1 MRFVDII
8 GQDMV
13 KEQLRRGVDSG
24 RISHAQLFSGR
35 CGAGILP
42 LAIAY
47 VQYLNCTNRY
57 NGDSC
62 GVCASCQQISNLSH
76 PDLHFVFP
84 VNKQGKKS
92 GEVVLSDDFLPMFR
106 DITLARKGY
115 FSAQDWYDKLNL
127 GKTLKG
133 SISSKESDAIIHKLS
148 YKSFVSEYKSM
159 IIWLPETMNVE
170 AANKILKILEEP
182 WEKTLFILVSERPD
196 KLLSTIISRT
206 QELIIPPISVDIL
219 MEQVAKR
226 QNSEPSHIRNLAR
239 LSNGDI
245 LELEYLLSGDSS
257 QMRQDNFDFF
267 CSLMR
272 FSYND
277 KHLELMSWAEEIA
290 QLNRDRQ
297 RLLLQDFVRL
307 LREAYMY
314 NAGVGELSY
323 LWGAEAD
330 FCKKFSLFVDNDNIE
345 LFVAEIE
352 QAIIQITQNGNATIV
367 FTHFALQVSKY
378 VKKRS

>member
-1 MRFVDII
+1 
-8 GQDMV
+8 
-13 KEQLRRGVDSG
+13 
-24 RISHAQLFSGR
+24 
-35 CGAGILP
+35 
-42 LAIAY
+42 
-47 VQYLNCTNRY
+47 
-57 NGDSC
+57 
-62 GVCASCQQISNLSH
+62 
-76 PDLHFVFP
+76 
-84 VNKQGKKS
+84 
-92 GEVVLSDDFLPMFR
+92 MFR
-106 DITLARKGY
+106 DITLSRKGY
-115 FSAQDWYDKLNL
+115 FAAQDWYDKLNL

-133 SISSKESDAIIHKLS
+133 AISSKESDAIIHKLS

-159 IIWLPETMNVE
+159 IIWLPETMTID

-196 KLLSTIISRT
+196 KLLSTILSRT
-206 QELIIPPISVDIL
+206 QELIVPPISVDVLID
-219 MEQVAKR
+219 EVAKR
-226 QNSEPSHIRNLAR
+226 QVGDQSQSRNIAR

-257 QMRQDNFDFF
+257 QMRQENFDYF

-277 KHLELMSWAEEIA
+277 KHLELISWAEDVA

-323 LWGAEAD
+323 LWGVEAE

-345 LFVAEIE
+345 LFVAQIE

-367 FTHFALQVSKY
+367 FTHFSLQVSKY
-378 VKKRS
+378 VKKR